1 MDSDYP
7 FILCGKRIHSNAC
20 CLQSGMQAPAN
31 CAKNFA

>member
-7 FILCGKRIHSNAC
+7 FILCGRCIHSNT
-20 CLQSGMQAPAN
+20 LYLRSGMQAPAN